1 MLNLFQYLINVR
13 TQYSK
18 RTKSKTSIFSVML
31 NLFQYLINVRTQ
43 YSKRTKSKIVTPPDF
58 VPLPLGDTEINS
70 V

>member
-1 MLNLFQYLINVR
+1 
-13 TQYSK
+13 
-18 RTKSKTSIFSVML
+18 ML